1 MTECNN
7 IINKTA
13 HTETNLYDVIV
24 YRQLGV
30 LNVVITNNIAL
41 LQQHYTIKY
50 RRLPIKCLLPPVT
63 DKNTEWGRRILLS
76 SVLYL
81 NSE

>member
-1 MTECNN
+1 MTERNN

-13 HTETNLYDVIV
+13 HTIPNDDIV

-41 LQQHYTIKY
+41 LHYITQGIGAY
-50 RRLPIKCLLPPVT
+50 Q
-63 DKNTEWGRRILLS
+63 
-76 SVLYL
+76 
-81 NSE
+81 